1 MILEEE
7 VCAENISYVE
17 NDSLNNMNGFENL
30 AEANVKHP
38 IQIESQ
44 ESQSNAQNLSIPSS

>member
-7 VCAENISYVE
+7 VCVE

-30 AEANVKHP
+30 AEANVKYP